1 MAEDGE
7 DAPSVA
13 ETEDE
18 REANDI
24 KVGREEQPYAE
35 PRVESVTGG
44 APETGLFKTRLP
56 LSRIEKGA
64 LILLMGAP
72 IAIAGKVLG
81 ANPVI
86 IFIGAAAAIMP
97 LALLMGRATEELAIR
112 SGPGLSAFLLATFGN
127 ATELIIAIVAI
138 NRGFIDVARAS
149 LVGSI
154 IINVLLVLGLS
165 FIAGGY
171 KYPVMKYSRI
181 TAAATLSMLTVSVVA
196 VMLPSL
202 YFYAEYGFDHIGEYH
217 SDITTM
223 SLFVAAVLLAVYAFY
238 MLFSMRTHKK
248 YFDGHSEAPIEKV
261 RKSEPHLATWPAS
274 TAVLMLAVTM
284 ISVVGIAELLIGEL
298 AHIMEEAGLSDFFM
312 GVVII
317 ALVGNAAEHSS
328 AILMAWRGRIELS
341 FQIAMGSSVQIA
353 LLVIPIL
360 VFVSYGMGNF
370 MAMVFTPLGLI
381 AVIATLAIA
390 MVIALDGQATWFEGL
405 MLVAI
410 FILIA
415 GIAGMVG

>member
-1 MAEDGE
+1 MTEE
-7 DAPSVA
+7 DAPPDPGA
-13 ETEDE
+13 KADKM
-18 REANDI
+18 EAKGILDA
-24 KVGREEQPYAE
+24 REEE
-35 PRVESVTGG
+35 PRGPTKEESITGG
-44 APETGLFKTRLP
+44 VSEEGLFKTRLP

-64 LILLMGAP
+64 LILLIGAPVAIFGKAMGAP
-72 IAIAGKVLG
+72 PLV
-81 ANPVI
+81 

-127 ATELIIAIVAI
+127 ATELIIAIVAV
-138 NRGFIDVARAS
+138 NRGFIDLARAS

-154 IINVLLVLGLS
+154 IINVLLVMGLS
-165 FIAGGY
+165 FLVGGV
-171 KYPVMKYSRI
+171 KFPVMNYSRI
-181 TAAATLSMLTVSVVA
+181 TASATLSMLTVSVIA

-202 YFYAEYGFDHIGEYH
+202 YFYSTYGIDHIGEH
-217 SDITTM
+217 PTDVETM
-223 SLFVAAVLLAVYAFY
+223 SLFVAAILLAVYACY
-238 MLFSMRTHKK
+238 MIFSMRTHKK
-248 YFDGHSEAPIEKV
+248 YFDGHSDAPIERT
-261 RKSEPHLATWPAS
+261 RKPEPHLATWPAT

-284 ISVVGIAELLIGEL
+284 VSVVGIAELLIGEIG
-298 AHIMEEAGLSDFFM
+298 HIMENAGLSDFFM
-312 GVVII
+312 GVIVI

-360 VFVSYGMGNF
+360 VLVSMVMGNM
-370 MAMVFTPLGLI
+370 MAMVFTPLGLV
-381 AVIATLAIA
+381 ALIATLAIA

-410 FILIA
+410 FVLIG
-415 GIAGMVG
+415 GIAAIV